1 MYGIYIHIPFCIKK
15 CNYCDFASFS
25 LGRDVQSEYISK
37 LTDEIKTRRGIYAD
51 TVYIGGG
58 TPSVICDD
66 DLRRLLSAVNENI
79 IIKEDAEFTIEVN
92 PATVTETKA
101 KIMKEYGVNR
111 ISIGAQ
117 SFCDDELNLLGRIH
131 SAEDTLRTYELMRE
145 SGFENISMDL
155 MYALPGQSMQRL
167 NNSLDTLL
175 SLKAEHISC
184 YGLKIEEGT
193 PFFNML
199 GKGLIKDCDEDTFA
213 DMYNMI
219 TERLCGLGYNHYEI
233 SNFAK
238 DGFESKHNLK
248 YWQDKDYIGFGVS
261 ASSKEGNRRYTNALT
276 VDEYLS
282 GNPLSEDYTMELKEQ
297 MSEFIILA
305 LRVINLGADRYKF
318 RDKFGM
324 ELNDVFGHQLDK
336 INDYTIDDGR
346 YIKLRKEALLVSN
359 SIMCEFI

>member
-25 LGRDVQSEYISK
+25 LGRDVQSEYVSK
-37 LTDEIKTRRGIYAD
+37 LIDEIETRKGIYAD

-58 TPSVICDD
+58 TPSVLGDD
-66 DLRRLLSAVNENI
+66 DLRRLLFSVNENI
-79 IIKEDAEFTIEVN
+79 NIKEDTEFTIEVN
-92 PATVTETKA
+92 PATVTKSKA
-101 KIMKEYGVNR
+101 NIMKEYGVNR

-117 SFCDDELNLLGRIH
+117 SFCNDELKFLGRVH
-131 SAEDTLRTYELMRE
+131 SAEDTIRTFELMRE
-145 SGFENISMDL
+145 TGFDNISMDL
-155 MYALPGQSMQRL
+155 MYALPCQSMESL
-167 NNSLDTLL
+167 ANSLDTFV
-175 SLKAEHISC
+175 SLNPEHVSC

-193 PFFNML
+193 PFFKML
-199 GKGLIKDCDEDTFA
+199 DDGLLKECDDDTFA

-219 TERLCGLGYNHYEI
+219 TDRLSENGYKHYEI

-261 ASSKEGNRRYTNALT
+261 ASSKEGNHRYTNPLT
-276 VDEYLS
+276 VEEYLL
-282 GNPLSEDYTMELKEQ
+282 GGHLSEDYTMDLREQ

-305 LRVINLGADRYKF
+305 LRVINSGVDRNKF
-318 RDKFGM
+318 KAKFSM
-324 ELNDVFGHQLDK
+324 ELESVFGPQLNK
-336 INDYTIDDGR
+336 IRDYIIDDGR

-359 SIMCEFI
+359 SIMCEFM